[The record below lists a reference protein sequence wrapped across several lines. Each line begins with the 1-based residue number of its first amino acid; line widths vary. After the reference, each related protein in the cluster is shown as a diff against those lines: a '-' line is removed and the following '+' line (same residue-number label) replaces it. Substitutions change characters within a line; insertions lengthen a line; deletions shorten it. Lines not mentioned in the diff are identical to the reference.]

1 MADAQQYFNSQI
13 AGKVNEI
20 YDYHPTVG
28 SDGDLTRLSGISVLI
43 NSLRTLLL
51 TPLGYYPFDPEFG
64 SLLYKML
71 FEPADTITQQAIQYE
86 ITNRVKRYDPRIK
99 IQTIQF
105 SYSPDKKTASVNVVI
120 LRGTETGVVNA
131 VLTQQQS
138 MFGTEDSITA
148 VNSSTSPSAQSG
160 SSTAS
165 IITSIFD
172 NNPNETDF
180 INAMKL
186 KYPLMSLSM
195 ITNYWIA
202 LSKT

>member
-13 AGKVNEI
+13 VGKVNEI

-28 SDGDLTRLSGISVLI
+28 SDGDLTRLSGINVLI

-71 FEPADTITQQAIQYE
+71 FEPSDKITQQAIEYE
-86 ITNRVKRYDPRIK
+86 VTNRVLRYDPRIR

-105 SYSPDKKTASVNVVI
+105 SYSPDKKTISVNVII
-120 LRGTETGVVNA
+120 LRGTETGKVNA
-131 VLTQQQS
+131 ILTQQQS
-138 MFGTEDSITA
+138 MFGAEDSVTA
-148 VNSSTSPSAQSG
+148 VNDKSSSAAQSG
-160 SSTAS
+160 SGTAS
-165 IITSIFD
+165 IIISIFN
-172 NNPNETDF
+172 NNPIETDF
-180 INAMKL
+180 INAMKVR
-186 KYPLMSLSM
+186 YPLMSLSM
-195 ITNYWIA
+195 IMSYWKA

>member
-13 AGKVNEI
+13 VGKVNEI

-28 SDGDLTRLSGISVLI
+28 SDGDLTRLSGINVLI

-71 FEPADTITQQAIQYE
+71 FEPSDKITQQAIEYE
-86 ITNRVKRYDPRIK
+86 VTNRVLRYDPRIR

-105 SYSPDKKTASVNVVI
+105 SYSPDKKTVSVNVII
-120 LRGTETGVVNA
+120 LRGTETGKVNA
-131 VLTQQQS
+131 ILTQQQS
-138 MFGTEDSITA
+138 MFGAEDSVTA
-148 VNSSTSPSAQSG
+148 VNDKSSSAAQSG
-160 SSTAS
+160 SGTAS
-165 IITSIFD
+165 IIISIFN
-172 NNPNETDF
+172 NNPIETDF
-180 INAMKL
+180 INAMKVR
-186 KYPLMSLSM
+186 YPLMSLSM
-195 ITNYWIA
+195 IMSYWKA